1 MKIPLKPSLLTI
13 RRQSVKYI
21 ILHHTVELYPQPE
34 ARIDNQ
40 KYQLPFIF
48 NGVLEQKTPDVNYH
62 YIVEKVKEDYI
73 AILTR
78 PFVYLCDWDDI
89 DVNISNRAMHVALL
103 GSYDFK
109 IPERRCYEIL
119 AYKILNPMLKM
130 FGIPPSRILFHR
142 EVSKNKDLTC
152 PGDFV
157 DKEVVIAMTR
167 RFVIK

>member
-1 MKIPLKPSLLTI
+1 MKIPLRPSLLTI

-21 ILHHTVELYPQPE
+21 ILHHTVELYPQTE
-34 ARIDNQ
+34 VRIDNP

-48 NGVLEQKTPDVNYH
+48 NGVLEQKTPDINYH
-62 YIVEKVKEDYI
+62 YIVEKIKEDYVP
-73 AILTR
+73 ILTR
-78 PFVYLCDWDDI
+78 PFVYLCDWNDI
-89 DVNISNRAMHVALL
+89 DVNISNRAMHIALL

-109 IPERRCYEIL
+109 IPEKRCYEIL
-119 AYKILNPMLKM
+119 AYRLLNPMLKM

-142 EVSKNKDLTC
+142 EVSSNKDLTC

-157 DKEVVIAMTR
+157 DKEVVVAMTR